1 MFFQFFTKLTRI
13 FGLACRLLLITGLL
27 MLYVLSFQVVS
38 ANTSGTSSSNQG
50 TNNQSV
56 LGSVLPACASAARGV
71 NLFLECA
78 KQVTLAM
85 LVVGIIFVFIRIG
98 YESAVG
104 LVSGG
109 ASAANIKQ
117 IQDLLGSLIV
127 GIVLVGMPALIIQS
141 IDPLAGRVAFNFLQ
155 EFNLGPDAQL
165 TLFDKDL
172 DVIGCDGLK
181 SCVHNC
187 NQKHKENLENLRK
200 CVTECKTKNSESAEP
215 CSDECKNKITDD
227 GNISQFLQ
235 CVNKIPTEQPE
246 IRVTYTN
253 NSTPGSGNSGGNSGN
268 NQGSSPNP

>member
-1 MFFQFFTKLTRI
+1 
-13 FGLACRLLLITGLL
+13 
-27 MLYVLSFQVVS
+27 MLYILPFQVES

-56 LGSVLPACASAARGV
+56 LGTVLPACASAARGV

-78 KQVTLAM
+78 KQATLAI
-85 LVVGIIFVFIRIG
+85 LIVGIIFVFIRIG

-141 IDPLAGRVAFNFLQ
+141 IDPLAGRVTFNFLQ
-155 EFNLGPDAQL
+155 EINLGPDARL
-165 TLFDKDL
+165 TIIDKNFD
-172 DVIGCDGLK
+172 VNGCDGLK
-181 SCVHNC
+181 SCVLGCKQGDQN
-187 NQKHKENLENLRK
+187 
-200 CVTECKTKNSESAEP
+200 CVTECKTRNSESAEP
-215 CSDECKNKITDD
+215 CSQECRDKITDNGD
-227 GNISQFLQ
+227 ISQFLP

-246 IRVTYTN
+246 IRVKYDNSSSGSN
-253 NSTPGSGNSGGNSGN
+253 NSNSNSGN
-268 NQGSSPNP
+268 NQGSD